1 MSNISQTG
9 RAQNFAA
16 YNEMITVCI
25 GYGPAYK
32 PARPAMQIPNMQ
44 NIAGQFSDIM
54 NNVRIT
60 ETAYNNAV
68 HIRALVFKALEPY
81 SRQVIA
87 ALSASGASAS
97 VVKQARGHLNKMTGK
112 RVSPRPTKA
121 QAAAATTP
129 LPKTISDAQTG
140 FDDQIEHFASL
151 VAVVELETGYAP
163 NEPELKM
170 AALQAKLQELISAN
184 NAVKETKNIC
194 ENYRLQR
201 DQMLF
206 KPETG
211 MGAVFYDV
219 KDYAKSVFGPSSKQ
233 YLQIRKLRFRMIK
246 L

>member
-1 MSNISQTG
+1 MK
-9 RAQNFAA
+9 
-16 YNEMITVCI
+16 MITVCI
-25 GYGPAYK
+25 GYGPVYK

-68 HIRALVFKALEPY
+68 HIPLFQNEPY

-129 LPKTISDAQTG
+129 LPKTISDATNRLRWSDWTLRQPGCRSGIGNRLCAQWTRTENG
-140 FDDQIEHFASL
+140 
-151 VAVVELETGYAP
+151 
-163 NEPELKM
+163 
-170 AALQAKLQELISAN
+170 ALQGKNCKNSSAPIMPLRKPKIS
-184 NAVKETKNIC
+184 VKTTACK
-194 ENYRLQR
+194 R

-219 KDYAKSVFGPSSKQ
+219 KDYAKSVFGPSSKAVFTDQ
-233 YLQIRKLRFRMIK
+233 KAAF
-246 L
+246 